1 MFRFEHKEFFLIL
14 LILPVLAGLYLF
26 NLYWRK
32 RNIRIFGNPELISTL
47 MPDFSQFRKNL
58 KFILLLL
65 ASLFII
71 LAIVG
76 PQFGS
81 KLTEVRHE
89 GVEIIVALDISNSML
104 AEDVKPNRLERAK
117 QELSLLLDRLNDD
130 RIGLIIFAGEAYT
143 QIPITNDYLSAKM
156 FLSGINTQMI
166 TKQGTDIG
174 AAIHLALRS
183 FDSRS
188 QAGKAIVIISDGEN
202 HEGGVSEAIKK
213 ANEMGIKIFTVGMGT
228 NQGVRIPS
236 GNNPN
241 YRDYHRDREGNF
253 VVTRMNES
261 MLMEIASSGGGEYY
275 RANMPNMGMNTMLAR
290 LNSLNKAVTEYKV
303 FSEFEE
309 QFPAMIWFALGMLF
323 LEFLLLERKNKWL
336 KNILLFNKKN
346 GMVMKSV
353 LLIFLAAY
361 AVHANSQTERRFIRK
376 GNGAFEDGQYQQAE
390 IEYRKALEK
399 APLSGKADYNLGN
412 ALYKQKQY
420 DAAATKY
427 AALAEKGKD
436 KQTLNRY
443 YYNLGNA
450 LYENRKYQESVEAYK
465 NSLRNDPRDLDAKHN
480 LQMAMKRLTE
490 QQQQNKNDQQK
501 KQDQQNKDRQNMDQ
515 KGKDQNSNNQPQKG
529 QPQDKKGDNP
539 QQPQQVQPSTKQ
551 ISPEDAERILR
562 ALENEEKNVIRKVQ
576 EQKEHMQQVPL
587 EKNW

>member
-1 MFRFEHKEFFLIL
+1 MFKFEHKEYFLIL
-14 LILPVLAGLYLF
+14 LILPVLACLYLF
-26 NLYWRK
+26 YLYWRK
-32 RNIRIFGNPELISTL
+32 KNIRKFGNPELIST
-47 MPDFSQFRKNL
+47 MIPDFSQFRKNL

-71 LAIVG
+71 LALAG

-81 KLTEVRHE
+81 KLTEVKRE

-117 QELSLLLDRLNDD
+117 QELSLLLDRLNND

-156 FLSGINTQMI
+156 FLSGITSQMI

-174 AAIHLALRS
+174 AAIQLALRS

-213 ANEMGIKIFTVGMGT
+213 ANKMGIKIFTVGMGT
-228 NQGVRIPS
+228 NQGGRIPMGTS
-236 GNNPN
+236 PFN
-241 YRDYHRDREGNF
+241 RDYHRDREGNF
-253 VVTRMNES
+253 VVTRMNEA
-261 MLMEIASSGGGEYY
+261 MLMEIASNGGGEYY
-275 RANMPNMGMNTMLAR
+275 RANMPNMGMNMMLAR
-290 LNSLNKAVTEYKV
+290 LNSMNKAVAEYKV
-303 FSEFEE
+303 FTEFEE
-309 QFPAMIWFALGMLF
+309 QFPVMIWFALGVLF
-323 LEFLLLERKNKWL
+323 LEYLLLERKNKWL

-346 GMVMKSV
+346 GMAMKAV
-353 LLIFLAAY
+353 LLVFIAAY
-361 AVHANSQTERRFIRK
+361 SVHANSQTERKYIRK
-376 GNGAFEDGQYQQAE
+376 GNSAFDDGLYQQAE

-399 APLSGKADYNLGN
+399 VPLSDKADYNLGN

-436 KQTLNRY
+436 KQELNRY

-450 LYENRKYQESVEAYK
+450 LFDSRKYEKSVEAYK
-465 NSLRNDPRDLDAKHN
+465 NALRNDPRDMDAKHN
-480 LQMAMKRLTE
+480 LQMALKKLME
-490 QQQQNKNDQQK
+490 QQQQNNR
-501 KQDQQNKDRQNMDQ
+501 DQQNKQEQQNQDGQNKDQDSKNQQQ
-515 KGKDQNSNNQPQKG
+515 KGK
-529 QPQDKKGDNP
+529 PQDNKGDNP
-539 QQPQQVQPSTKQ
+539 QQPQQKQPSPKQ
-551 ISPEDAERILR
+551 ISPEDAERILQ

-576 EQKEHMQQVPL
+576 EQKEHLQQVPL

>member
-1 MFRFEHKEFFLIL
+1 MFRFEHKEYFLFL
-14 LILPVLAGLYLF
+14 LMLPVLAGLYLF
-26 NLYWRK
+26 YLYWRNK
-32 RNIRIFGNPELISTL
+32 NIRKFGNPELILSM

-71 LAIVG
+71 LAIAG

-81 KLTEVRHE
+81 KLTEVRRE

-117 QELSLLLDRLNDD
+117 QELSLLLDKLNND

-156 FLSGINTQMI
+156 FLSGISTQMI

-174 AAIHLALRS
+174 AAIQLALRS

-213 ANEMGIKIFTVGMGT
+213 ANKMGIKIFSVGMGT
-228 NQGVRIPS
+228 NQGGRIPVGTS
-236 GNNPN
+236 TLN
-241 YRDYHRDREGNF
+241 RDYHRDREGNF
-253 VVTRMNES
+253 VITRMNEA
-261 MLMEIASSGGGEYY
+261 MLMEIASKGGGEYY
-275 RANMPNMGMNTMLAR
+275 RANMPNMGMSTMLAR
-290 LNSLNKAVTEYKV
+290 LNSMNKAVAEYKV
-303 FSEFEE
+303 FTEFDE
-309 QFPAMIWFALGMLF
+309 QFPVMIWFALGVLF
-323 LEFLLLERKNKWL
+323 LEYLLLERKNKWL

-346 GMVMKSV
+346 GMAMKFILLV
-353 LLIFLAAY
+353 LMTAY
-361 AVHANSQTERRFIRK
+361 SVHANSQTEGRFIRK
-376 GNGAFEDGQYQQAE
+376 GNSAFEDGLYQQAE

-399 APLSGKADYNLGN
+399 VPLSGKADYNLGN
-412 ALYKQKQY
+412 ALYKQKQF

-427 AALAEKGKD
+427 AALAEKVND
-436 KQTLNRY
+436 RPDLNRY

-450 LYENRKYQESVEAYK
+450 LYESRKYQESVEAYK
-465 NSLRNDPRDLDAKHN
+465 NALRKDPRDMDAKHN
-480 LQMAMKRLTE
+480 LQMALKKLME
-490 QQQQNKNDQQK
+490 QRQNKNDQQNK
-501 KQDQQNKDRQNMDQ
+501 QEQQDQNGQNKDQQ
-515 KGKDQNSNNQPQKG
+515 GKDQDSKNQQQKG
-529 QPQDKKGDNP
+529 QPQDNKGDKPPQP
-539 QQPQQVQPSTKQ
+539 QQPQASPKQ
-551 ISPEDAERILR
+551 ISPEDAERILQ

-576 EQKEHMQQVPL
+576 EQKEHMQEVPL

>member
-1 MFRFEHKEFFLIL
+1 MFRFEHKEYFLIL
-14 LILPVLAGLYLF
+14 LLLPVLAGLYVF
-26 NLYWRK
+26 YLYWRK
-32 RNIRIFGNPELISTL
+32 RNIRKFGNPELISTL

-65 ASLFII
+65 ASLSII
-71 LAIVG
+71 LAIAG

-81 KLTEVRHE
+81 KLTEMKRE

-104 AEDVKPNRLERAK
+104 AEDIKPNRLERAK
-117 QELSLLLDRLNDD
+117 QELSLLLDRLNND

-202 HEGGVSEAIKK
+202 HEGGVSEAINK
-213 ANEMGIKIFTVGMGT
+213 ANKMGIKIFTVGMGT
-228 NQGVRIPS
+228 NQGGRIPVS
-236 GNNPN
+236 NSPFN
-241 YRDYHRDREGNF
+241 RDFHRDREGNF
-253 VVTRMNES
+253 VVTRMNEA
-261 MLMEIASSGGGEYY
+261 MLMEIASNGGGEYY
-275 RANMPNMGMNTMLAR
+275 RASMPNMGMNTMIAR
-290 LNSLNKAVTEYKV
+290 LNSMNKAIGEYKV

-309 QFPAMIWFALGMLF
+309 QFPVMIWFALGVLL
-323 LEFLLLERKNKWL
+323 LEYLLLERKNKWL

-346 GMVMKSV
+346 GMVMKSI
-353 LLIFLAAY
+353 LLILMAAF
-361 AVHANSQTERRFIRK
+361 AVNANSQTERKYIRK
-376 GNGAFEDGQYQQAE
+376 GNGAYDDGQYQQAE

-399 APLSGKADYNLGN
+399 VPLSGKADYNLGN

-436 KQTLNRY
+436 KQDLNRY

-450 LYENRKYQESVEAYK
+450 LFDSRKYKESVDAYK
-465 NSLRNDPRDLDAKHN
+465 NALRNDPRDMDAKHN
-480 LQMAMKRLTE
+480 LQIAMKKLME
-490 QQQQNKNDQQK
+490 QQQQNNN
-501 KQDQQNKDRQNMDQ
+501 DQQNKEGQNKDQ
-515 KGKDQNSNNQPQKG
+515 QGKDQDSKNQQQKG
-529 QPQDKKGDNP
+529 QSQDKKGDNP
-539 QQPQQVQPSTKQ
+539 QQPQQAQPSPKQ
-551 ISPEDAERILR
+551 ITPQDAERILQ
-562 ALENEEKNVIRKVQ
+562 ALENDEKNVIRKVQ
-576 EQKEHMQQVPL
+576 EQKEKLQQVPL